1 VRAAAP
7 LDGLRVLDLSA
18 ELRGAWC
25 GRLLA
30 EQGADVLLVEPPGG
44 NRWRQVG
51 PFAGGEAGPER
62 SLPFLHYYAG
72 RRSVV
77 ADGATAEGRAL
88 LRALAR
94 RADVVLVDR
103 RDGLA
108 LADAV
113 AAANPRVIVA
123 AITCHGSTGPDRGL
137 EGGDLI
143 AVAAGGL
150 AALTGDPARA
160 PLRPG
165 GDQGEHAAGLHAAVA
180 VVGAVLARDLG
191 VAPAVSLDVS
201 AQECVASVLEN
212 AMEFA
217 LLEGRAVTRQHGR
230 HPISWPGRVFPCR
243 DGHVVISCGSA
254 EQARACFTLVGDT
267 EMAGHPVLEDRDGRR
282 AAAPWLEERLIAG
295 LAAHGRE
302 DLFHRGQAL
311 GIPIG
316 LVHDAASLLEDP
328 QLRASAFF
336 REVDHPAAGRF
347 VDVGGPFRLD
357 GAAGH
362 CRPAPLLGEH
372 IAEVLAEIGGPQP
385 AGVAGP

>member
-1 VRAAAP
+1 MAP
-7 LDGLRVLDLSA
+7 LAGLRVLDFSA

-51 PFAGGEAGPER
+51 PFARGEAGPER
-62 SLPFLHYYAG
+62 SVPFLHYYAG

-77 ADGATAEGRAL
+77 ADSATAEGRAL
-88 LRALAR
+88 LGALAR
-94 RADVVLVDR
+94 GADVALVDR
-103 RDGLA
+103 HDHLA

-113 AAANPRVIVA
+113 AAANPRAIVA
-123 AITCHGSTGPDRGL
+123 AVTCHGRTGPDRAL

-143 AVAAGGL
+143 AVAGGGL

-165 GDQGEHAAGLHAAVA
+165 GDQGEHVAGLHAAVA
-180 VVGAVLARDLG
+180 VLAAVLARDLG
-191 VAPAVSLDVS
+191 GAAASLDVS

-212 AMEFA
+212 AMEYA
-217 LLEGRAVTRQHGR
+217 LLEGRAVIRQDGR
-230 HPISWPGRVFPCR
+230 HPISWPGRVFPCG

-254 EQARACFTLVGDT
+254 EQARACFALVGDD
-267 EMAGHPVLEDRDGRR
+267 EMARHPVLEDRDERR
-282 AAAPWLEERLIAG
+282 ASAPWLEERLIAG

-328 QLRASAFF
+328 QLLAAAFF
-336 REVDHPAAGRF
+336 REVDHPVVGCF
-347 VDVGGPFRLD
+347 VDVGAPFRVD
-357 GAAGH
+357 GAANAAGH
-362 CRPAPLLGEH
+362 WRPAPLNGEH
-372 IAEVLAEIGGPQP
+372 TAEVQAEIGLGTAAP
-385 AGVAGP
+385 